1 MNGPITAPVVTLPAV
16 RRELRPTA
24 ELAADTH
31 GAVVAGALGT
41 AAGETV
47 VGTITFPAGGPWYI
61 WGLWGF
67 MVAVTPTAAEV
78 VAGHMRLNAVSGDIL
93 PNPAPSR
100 FPLNAVGSQLGATL
114 PVVMHALKIWPVL
127 FEAPGKGVMQMII
140 NQAVGNTV
148 APQAVMGVLFGK
160 TVPSVM
166 PIRFIDTVR
175 AQVAAAVDTLI
186 GTVTIAERATR
197 ITAVGGIL
205 AQDNVLT
212 TVEELIGYFRL
223 ASDDVRLP
231 PAQFPFSAV
240 YGGGLGAL
248 INQAV
253 AQVPVMIPVEIPVE
267 GGARIDC
274 YALLN
279 TLVTNA
285 AEIEIFIAYE

>member
-1 MNGPITAPVVTLPAV
+1 MPGIGAIPQLPAV
-16 RRELRPTA
+16 RRELRPTT

-31 GAVVAGALGT
+31 GAVVAGTLGT

-47 VGTITFPAGGPWYI
+47 VGTITFPAGGPWVI

-67 MVAVTPTAAEV
+67 VVATTPTAGETM
-78 VAGHMRLNAVSGDIL
+78 AGHMRLNAVSGDII

-100 FPLNAVGSQLGATL
+100 FPLSAVGSQLGATL
-114 PVVMHALKIWPVL
+114 PSVKHALKIWPVQY
-127 FEAPGKGVMQMII
+127 EAPGKGVVQLIV

-148 APQAVMGVLFGK
+148 APECVMGVLFGK
-160 TVPSVM
+160 TIPSM
-166 PIRFIDTVR
+166 MAFRFMDTVR
-175 AQVAAAVDTLI
+175 AQLAAAVDTLI

-205 AQDNVLT
+205 VQDNVIT
-212 TVEELIGYFRL
+212 TVQELIGYFRL
-223 ASDDVRLP
+223 GSDDVRMP

-248 INQAV
+248 ILASA

-274 YALLN
+274 YTLLN
-279 TLVTNA
+279 NLVTNA
-285 AEIEIFIAYE
+285 AEVEIFIAYE

>member
-1 MNGPITAPVVTLPAV
+1 MNGPITGLIPGALPT
-16 RRELRPTA
+16 RRELRPIT

-31 GAVVAGALGT
+31 GAVVAGTLGT

-47 VGTITFPAGGPWYI
+47 VGTITFPAGGPWII

-67 MVAVTPTAAEV
+67 MVATTPTAAEV

-114 PVVMHALKIWPVL
+114 PAVKHALKIWPVSY
-127 FEAPGKGVMQMII
+127 EAPGKGVIQLII

-148 APQAVMGVLFGK
+148 APEAVMGVLFGK
-160 TVPSVM
+160 TVPSYM
-166 PIRFIDTVR
+166 PYRFMDTVR
-175 AQVAAAVDTLI
+175 AQLAAAVDTLI

-197 ITAVGGIL
+197 IIAVGGIL
-205 AQDNVLT
+205 AQDNVIT
-212 TVEELIGYFRL
+212 TVQELIGYFRL
-223 ASDDVRLP
+223 ASDDVGMA
-231 PAQFPFSAV
+231 PAQYPFSAV

-248 INQAV
+248 ILASA

-274 YALLN
+274 YTLLN
-279 TLVTNA
+279 NLVTNA
-285 AEIEIFIAYE
+285 AEVEIFIAYE